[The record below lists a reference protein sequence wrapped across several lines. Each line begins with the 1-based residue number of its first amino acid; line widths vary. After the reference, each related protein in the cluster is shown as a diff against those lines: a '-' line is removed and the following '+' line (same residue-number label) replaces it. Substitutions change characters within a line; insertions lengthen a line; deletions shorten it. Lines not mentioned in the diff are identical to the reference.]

1 MKKSLLLLLAL
12 CLLAGC
18 TAPAAQ
24 EAPASEAPAAAESP
38 EASAASAGPVL
49 VCGDYAMD
57 ADEFQYYF
65 GYQYA
70 AVLDAYGDSAFDP
83 EKPLEDQPYDDSQ
96 SWADFLIEQALNL
109 AEQTQQLCLAAE
121 KAGFRLP
128 EGTELSAVTDET
140 AKNEGYAG
148 LDDYLTAC
156 YGEGADPE
164 GYRAFLTDMLTA
176 SEYSRQLMDAKTYT
190 DEEIERFYD
199 ERATDYAEIFN
210 LPKNYDCL
218 LDVRIIRFYPDDPGS
233 EDDWQAAEQRANRV
247 ADLFRADG
255 SDAAFAALA
264 DEYSEDYN
272 CPEGGLYT
280 ELHPGQIP
288 ALDDWLFAKDS
299 RRGVGDCEL
308 LREDDA
314 WALCYIKA
322 VGDRPYWMIVAE
334 NDLRYADYFA
344 AFEAL
349 KTSFVFERHPENVN
363 LRVPTAHNAKKK
375 LPEGIEAVG

>member
-1 MKKSLLLLLAL
+1 MKKLPLCLLVL

-18 TAPAAQ
+18 ASPAAPETPAAPESPAAPAA
-24 EAPASEAPAAAESP
+24 
-38 EASAASAGPVL
+38 SADPVL
-49 VCGDYAMD
+49 ICGDYTMD

-83 EKPLEDQPYDDSQ
+83 EKPLADQPYDDSQ
-96 SWADFLIEQALNL
+96 SWADFLTEQALNL

-128 EGTELSAVTDET
+128 EGAELSAVTDET
-140 AKNEGYAG
+140 AKKEGYAC
-148 LDDYLTAC
+148 LDDYLTAY

-176 SEYSRQLMDAKTYT
+176 SEYSRQLLDAKTYT
-190 DEEIERFYD
+190 DEEIEQFYD
-199 ERATDYAEIFN
+199 ERATDYAEIFK

-233 EDDWQAAEQRANRV
+233 QDDWQAAEQRANSV

-255 SDAAFAALA
+255 SDAAFAKLA
-264 DEYSEDYN
+264 DEYTEDYN
-272 CPEGGLYT
+272 CPEGGLYAGV
-280 ELHPGQIP
+280 HPGQYP

-314 WALCYIKA
+314 WALCYVKA

-349 KTSFVFERHPENVN
+349 KKSFVFERHPENVK
-363 LRVPTAHNAKKK
+363 LRVPTAHNAKKE